1 MELNE
6 GTAQSEAQGDEG
18 SVNWH
23 RPRQDMGSG
32 IPWPQA
38 FCEKA
43 VTCIAMLWLFLVSEL
58 EQAHVKCH
66 YQTMEE

>member
-43 VTCIAMLWLFLVSEL
+43 VTCIAML
-58 EQAHVKCH
+58 
-66 YQTMEE
+66 